1 MEATEQ
7 REATYHLLVRLPITQ
22 KQLKGTG
29 SQLMVVLNHYHFS
42 PPINPL
48 EFNPFRPPTRPGFSI
63 WSELTGKL
71 KWLLFN
77 FCPTVFAASYGCPE

>member
-29 SQLMVVLNHYHFS
+29 SQLMVGLNHFS

-48 EFNPFRPPTRPGFSI
+48 EFNPFDGGWEFDWIETIAVKFSF
-63 WSELTGKL
+63 GKA
-71 KWLLFN
+71 N
-77 FCPTVFAASYGCPE
+77 RHFC